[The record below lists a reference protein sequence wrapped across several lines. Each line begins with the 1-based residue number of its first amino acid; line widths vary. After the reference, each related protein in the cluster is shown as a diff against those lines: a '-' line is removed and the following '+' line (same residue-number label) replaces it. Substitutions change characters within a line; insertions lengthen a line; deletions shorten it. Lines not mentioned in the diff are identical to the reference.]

1 MPTQINNRELIQL
14 LDTYFM
20 RRQVVGAAS
29 GYRVISYGEKGNL
42 VVGSTL
48 LRFYPPK
55 GNWTMLDV
63 RVSVNI
69 APTGLAAIWDVHKNA
84 AGTIFTT
91 VGNRPTIAIGAF
103 TILSPAPDIIALTD
117 TDYVTFWID
126 QVGSAVIGADYV
138 IELNL
143 LGV

>member
-1 MPTQINNRELIQL
+1 
-14 LDTYFM
+14 
-20 RRQVVGAAS
+20 
-29 GYRVISYGEKGNL
+29 
-42 VVGSTL
+42 
-48 LRFYPPK
+48 
-55 GNWTMLDV
+55 MLDV
-63 RVSVNI
+63 RVSVNT

-91 VGNRPTIAIGAF
+91 VGNRPTIPIGAF

-117 TDYVTFWID
+117 IDYVTFWID